1 MPDFESGTFNQA
13 PPPLRT
19 KKALK
24 KNLYYDTKKG
34 CLSQLKIRL
43 DIYINPNRD
52 VVREAHIVIRSI
64 AVEGADCIFG

>member
-43 DIYINPNRD
+43 DIYINPYRD
-52 VVREAHIVIRSI
+52 VVREAHIVIRCI